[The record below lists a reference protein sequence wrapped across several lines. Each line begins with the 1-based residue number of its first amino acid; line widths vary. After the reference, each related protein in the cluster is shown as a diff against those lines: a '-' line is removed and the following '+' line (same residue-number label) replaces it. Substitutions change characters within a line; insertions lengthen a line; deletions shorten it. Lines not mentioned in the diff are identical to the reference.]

1 MPFACSVI
9 LSTYNA
15 PSLLE
20 RSLAAFAAQDTKDFE
35 LVIADDG
42 SRPDTRAVID
52 RARRE
57 WSLPIFH
64 SWHEDHGFRKCRA
77 LNLAILASTTD
88 YLIFSDGDCLPRPD
102 FVRTH
107 LTLATKGRFLSGG
120 YLKLSAEVSERLTI
134 QDALEGRATSF
145 AHLRK
150 LGMRWSL
157 RYQKRLSTSPFFSRL
172 RDRLTTTAPTWNGH
186 NASCWKDDALM
197 VNGFDERMEW
207 GGEDREFGMR
217 LTNAGIKGLQVRFRT
232 PCVHLDHARGYVNDH
247 AQRVNAQ
254 IREKTRQ
261 SRSTRTAHGIAEI
274 DRSTRPTLEANSSH
288 SRVTREPFAQ
298 HKPQQISTP

>member
-1 MPFACSVI
+1 MPIACSVI

-35 LVIADDG
+35 IVIADDG
-42 SRPDTRAVID
+42 SRPDTKAVID
-52 RARRE
+52 RARQD
-57 WSLPIFH
+57 WALSITH

-102 FVRTH
+102 FVHTH
-107 LTLATKGRFLSGG
+107 LALATKGRFLSGG
-120 YLKLSAEVSERLTI
+120 YLKLTGQVSERLTI
-134 QDALEGRATSF
+134 DDALQGRATSYT
-145 AHLRK
+145 HLRS
-150 LGMRWSL
+150 LGMPRSL
-157 RYQKRLSTSPFFSRL
+157 RYAKRLSTSSFFARL
-172 RDRLTTTAPTWNGH
+172 SDRITTTAPTWNGH
-186 NASCWKDDALM
+186 NASCWKDDALK

-254 IREKTRQ
+254 IRDETRQ
-261 SRSTRTAHGIAEI
+261 SKSTRTAHGITEI
-274 DRSTRPTLEANSSH
+274 NRATGSILDADSSLSTVAS
-288 SRVTREPFAQ
+288 EPFAR
-298 HKPQQISTP
+298 HTSPQISTP

>member
-1 MPFACSVI
+1 MPLACSVI

-15 PSLLE
+15 PSLLG

-35 LVIADDG
+35 IVIADDG
-42 SRPDTRAVID
+42 SRHDTKDVID
-52 RARRE
+52 RARRD
-57 WSLPIFH
+57 WSLPIIH

-77 LNLAILASTTD
+77 LNLAILAATTD
-88 YLIFSDGDCLPRPD
+88 YLIFSDGDCLPRRD

-107 LTLATKGRFLSGG
+107 LALATKDRFLSGG
-120 YLKLSAEVSERLTI
+120 YLKLSDKVSERLTI
-134 QDALEGRATSF
+134 DDALQGRATSY
-145 AHLRK
+145 AHLRS
-150 LGMRWSL
+150 LGLPRSL
-157 RYQKRLSTSPFFSRL
+157 RYAKRLSTSTIFATLS
-172 RDRLTTTAPTWNGH
+172 DRLTTTAPTWNGH
-186 NASCWKDDALM
+186 NASCWKSDALK

-254 IREKTRQ
+254 IREETMKTK
-261 SRSTRTAHGIAEI
+261 STRTAHGIAEI
-274 DRSTRPTLEANSSH
+274 DRENAAIHQADSPRPNLASK
-288 SRVTREPFAQ
+288 PFAQ
-298 HKPQQISTP
+298 AGIQQTTTR